1 MNALHTIYR
10 YVHVN
15 TYHHGHGRTMT
26 EAEVVAMLIVMN
38 AIALVAL
45 VYWYISAGEVKGM
58 KDWYGWNPP
67 MLVFIAIG
75 LAGAIDFIVL
85 LIVAISVIASW
96 IS

>member
-10 YVHVN
+10 YVHVY
-15 TYHHGHGRTMT
+15 TYHHGHGRPMT

-45 VYWYISAGEVKGM
+45 VYWRLSAGSVKSM

-75 LAGAIDFIVL
+75 LAGAIDFIIL
-85 LIVAISVIASW
+85 LIAAISVTASW